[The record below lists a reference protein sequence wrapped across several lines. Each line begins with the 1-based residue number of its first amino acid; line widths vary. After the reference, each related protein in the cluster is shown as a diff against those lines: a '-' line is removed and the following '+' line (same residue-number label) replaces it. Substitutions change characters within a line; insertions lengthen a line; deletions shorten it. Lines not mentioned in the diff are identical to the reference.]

1 MFYKQLMENIKCTI
15 TVYGDSDLVTGDCL
29 ELNVPLFSSTDPD
42 KKDEYYSGKYI
53 IFALRHRIQGGRY
66 IMDLELVKDS
76 FNEALPSPVPQLV
89 GPGGYGGGG
98 R

>member
-1 MFYKQLMENIKCTI
+1 
-15 TVYGDSDLVTGDCL
+15 
-29 ELNVPLFSSTDPD
+29 
-42 KKDEYYSGKYI
+42 
-53 IFALRHRIQGGRY
+53 
-66 IMDLELVKDS
+66 MDLELVKDS